1 MALFMEYEGIKG
13 DVTEPKHK
21 QWIELHSMSF
31 GAGRA
36 ISTPSGATAGR
47 ECGICSVSEITVAK
61 PMDTASQQLLRESMI
76 GAVPGKKVILEQLTT
91 GQGNQAEVT
100 LKLELE
106 NCMISGYSVSSG
118 GDRPSESLSLN
129 FTKITYTL
137 SQGKTEGDL
146 GQPAHNYYDISLAQG
161 G

>member
-1 MALFMEYEGIKG
+1 MALFMEYNGIKG
-13 DVTEPKHK
+13 DVTESKHK
-21 QWIELHSMSF
+21 EWIEIHSLQF

-36 ISTPSGATAGR
+36 ITTPSGATAGR
-47 ECGICSVSEITVAK
+47 ECSVCSVSEITVSK
-61 PMDTASQQLLRESMI
+61 PMDKASQMLMRESMI
-76 GAVPGKKVILEQLTT
+76 GAVPGKKVVIEQVTT
-91 GQGNQAEVT
+91 GQGNKAETT

-118 GDRPSESLSLN
+118 GDRPQESLSLN

-137 SQGKTEGDL
+137 AQGQTTGDL
-146 GQPAHNYYDISLAQG
+146 AQPAHNYYDLSLAEG